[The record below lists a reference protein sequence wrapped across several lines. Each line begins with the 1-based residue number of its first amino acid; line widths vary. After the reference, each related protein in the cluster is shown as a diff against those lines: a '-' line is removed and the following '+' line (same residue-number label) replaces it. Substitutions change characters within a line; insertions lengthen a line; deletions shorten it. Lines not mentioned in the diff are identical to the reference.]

1 MKRLFSRWY
10 SILAVSLI
18 TPFVAFA
25 SDYEYLQLI
34 DKLDRPVDGYCLD
47 VVGSGPNIRFDM
59 PLTAHNCKGP
69 QVFFDEVVTLREDGT
84 LYFPKYKGCVTVMGN
99 NKTALPKNALMLK
112 ECGAQQPFLNATHFQ
127 KFEFNKKN
135 QLQLK
140 NSNLC
145 ITSGNIS
152 HTTFSP
158 HHRWRSLYMEYC
170 EHIENRFSSWHFI
183 TAGVKQP

>member
-1 MKRLFSRWY
+1 MKRFSLLLFVF
-10 SILAVSLI
+10 LFTTFKVS
-18 TPFVAFA
+18 A
-25 SDYEYLQLI
+25 SGYQYLQLI

-69 QVFFDEVVTLREDGT
+69 QVFFDEVVTLRENGT
-84 LYFPKYKGCVTVMGN
+84 LYFPKYQGCVTVMGN
-99 NKTALPKNALMLK
+99 NQTALPKNALMLK
-112 ECGAQQPFLNATHFQ
+112 ECGVTQPFLNAAYFQ

-140 NSNLC
+140 NSALC
-145 ITSGNIS
+145 ISAGDIS

-158 HHRWRSLYMEYC
+158 DHRWRSLYMEEC
-170 EHIENRFSSWHFI
+170 EYAEGHLSRWHFI
-183 TAGVKQP
+183 AAGVKQPE